1 MGCLE
6 RFLRLHFLCIG
17 CALNGITGFLSS
29 RISGGKSDRVERDCP
44 FFRQAL
50 ILCRSRFVCRF

>member
-17 CALNGITGFLSS
+17 CALSGVTGFLSS
-29 RISGGKSDRVERDCP
+29 RISGGKSDRVDRDCP
-44 FFRQAL
+44 FIRQTL
-50 ILCRSRFVCRF
+50 IWRSSRFVCRF